1 MHNATGNVAV
11 TSISREIKY
20 LQDFVQY
27 PKLIKFFIL
36 LGRKHEILETAAE
49 YNFDTVSNATKI
61 KILLEICAT
70 PFLKERL
77 ILGLKSNILN
87 QLRILAPMFL
97 KHPLIKL
104 LVLGVHL
111 LFSIRTNQPDAH

>member
-1 MHNATGNVAV
+1 MLARKTHKH
-11 TSISREIKY
+11 S
-20 LQDFVQY
+20 
-27 PKLIKFFIL
+27 LIKHRVYARQQPGIL
-36 LGRKHEILETAAE
+36 VIVYT
-49 YNFDTVSNATKI
+49 S
-61 KILLEICAT
+61 ILLEICYT

-77 ILGLKSNILN
+77 ILGLKLNILN